1 MKMKQLTLAAVVCFL
16 AVGSATAQFED
27 VKKFL
32 MLQQYPM
39 AKQSLDGLAN
49 KPKAN
54 SKPEYHLAK
63 ATVSS
68 HLMKSA
74 TPPESTKMREESVEA
89 YRKYLELDPNN
100 TALVTD
106 NAYRDAPI
114 NYYVSYYQEAID
126 NFNKEDYEKAS
137 NGFKSMV
144 DWSDFLIKNK
154 MMNFTLDTAAN
165 YLAGAS
171 HQNAKKYAEAATYYQ
186 RLADAKVGGD
196 EYANVYKFLVSNSF
210 EKGDMEAFQKYRL
223 IGKELYPKE
232 EFFGYDEMEFI
243 LGMEDEAEKMKRLEA
258 KMAKDPNDMK
268 LTQLYGNMLFE
279 KLNDKE
285 AVTTTPEY
293 AAEEAK
299 MMAALTK
306 TATGLPDDP
315 SSNFLMGKH
324 IWYKSDRLRDKIS
337 DVNDAIRKF
346 NDAQKPD
353 KAGKIPPPPK
363 ELTARRD
370 SLRQM
375 QGAYMDQAV
384 PYLLKA
390 EPQMAKTYK
399 ESRQQTQNYKILVD
413 DMIVYN
419 GFKRQYAKTPA
430 EKAKFEAEERKWDA
444 IYAQIQ

>member
-1 MKMKQLTLAAVVCFL
+1 MKKVILAAL
-16 AVGSATAQFED
+16 GSLLIIGSASAQFDD

-54 SKPEYHLAK
+54 TKPEYFLAK
-63 ATVSS
+63 ATVLS
-68 HLMKSA
+68 HLMKTAQPAESA
-74 TPPESTKMREESVEA
+74 KMRQESVEA

-100 TALVTD
+100 TGNLVGD

-114 NYYVSYYQEAID
+114 NYYVSYYQESID
-126 NFNKEDYEKAS
+126 KFNKEDFAGAS
-137 NGFKSMV
+137 AGFKDMV

-154 MMNFTLDTAAN
+154 MLNFTLDTAAN

-171 HQNAKKYAEAATYYQ
+171 HQNAKKYNEAATYYSK
-186 RLADAKVGGD
+186 LADAKVGGPD
-196 EYANVYKFLVSNSF
+196 YLNVYKFLMSHNF
-210 EKGDMEAFQKYRL
+210 EKGNIDDFQKYRAV
-223 IGKELYPKE
+223 GKELYPKE
-232 EFFGYDEMEFI
+232 EFFDYDELEFI

-258 KMAKDPNDMK
+258 KMAKDPNDAK
-268 LTQLYGNMLFE
+268 LTQLYGNMMFD
-279 KLNDKE
+279 KLNAKDVNTS
-285 AVTTTPEY
+285 APDY

-306 TATGLPDDP
+306 TATAMPDDP

-324 IWYKSDRLRDKIS
+324 IWYKADRKRIEIS
-337 DVNDAIRKF
+337 DVNDEIRKF
-346 NDAQKPD
+346 NESQKPD
-353 KAGKIPPPPK
+353 KTGKLPPPPK
-363 ELTARRD
+363 ELTTKRD
-370 SLRQM
+370 NLRQE

-390 EPQMAKTYK
+390 EPVMAKTYSTNK
-399 ESRQQTQNYKILVD
+399 QQKQNYKILVD
-413 DMIVYN
+413 DMIQYY

-430 EKAKFEAEERKWDA
+430 EKTKFEAEEKKWDTV
-444 IYAQIQ
+444 YSKIQ